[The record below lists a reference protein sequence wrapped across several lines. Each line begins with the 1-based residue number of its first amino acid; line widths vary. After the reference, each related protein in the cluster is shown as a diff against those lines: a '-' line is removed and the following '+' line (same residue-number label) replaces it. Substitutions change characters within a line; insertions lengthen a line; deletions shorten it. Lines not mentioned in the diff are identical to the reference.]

1 MITHSFMTAIR
12 ACSTSI
18 TVAVHGIDTLRYVL
32 GEIIFTDDKHLK
44 TRPATYRLINLCFV
58 CAHEIRWICT
68 VYNFH
73 QLLVED
79 SLKRISFCFLDLE
92 RTGPDYVIV

>member
-12 ACSTSI
+12 TCSTSI

-58 CAHEIRWICT
+58 APTKFDEYVLYTTFI
-68 VYNFH
+68 NF
-73 QLLVED
+73 
-79 SLKRISFCFLDLE
+79 
-92 RTGPDYVIV
+92 